1 MGVAQ
6 ELAQSPGP
14 RLLVSLSIT
23 TEWLWQPHYR
33 AGVRMVCSLGS
44 AGGGNAPHPQPSRM
58 LQGEWVGCREGLCI
72 YIYFFSPL
80 FCKVSPKLCFYSRT
94 QKHVFQARPMLH
106 DSEARSDGSI
116 RVIDSICFCE

>member
-1 MGVAQ
+1 MGMGVAQ

-44 AGGGNAPHPQPSRM
+44 AGGGERSPSPALQDAP
-58 LQGEWVGCREGLCI
+58 G
-72 YIYFFSPL
+72 
-80 FCKVSPKLCFYSRT
+80 
-94 QKHVFQARPMLH
+94 
-106 DSEARSDGSI
+106 
-116 RVIDSICFCE
+116 